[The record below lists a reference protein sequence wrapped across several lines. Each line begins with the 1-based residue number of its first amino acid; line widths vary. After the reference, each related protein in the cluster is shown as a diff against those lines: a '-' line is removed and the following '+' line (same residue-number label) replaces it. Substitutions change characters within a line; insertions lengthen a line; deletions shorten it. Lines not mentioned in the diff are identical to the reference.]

1 MEDKT
6 DFISDKELQ
15 MLFQNNMNNFVL
27 EQKKENK
34 SMLEFA
40 KQTEELCKVMTNQ
53 LISLNQK
60 YMELKRTTIR
70 LYLFLI
76 ITLCLL
82 LWSLF
87 V

>member
-15 MLFQNNMNNFVL
+15 MLFQNNMNNLVL

-60 YMELKRTTIR
+60 
-70 LYLFLI
+70 
-76 ITLCLL
+76 
-82 LWSLF
+82 
-87 V
+87 